1 MQSESDQRIR
11 TLAIVLQSL
20 DAGTARQLLSSIPAE
35 VARDVRRTLSRL
47 GNVPVEAQQAAFAQ
61 LESLLESLRAPAT
74 AQQGDRAPLAPSTAS
89 TATAARSSFPPDVA
103 SVVDPPSVATP
114 WSSIP
119 PERLAELLHQ
129 DRPLVIATV
138 LHQLPLA
145 VAAELIHLLPRD
157 SAASAL
163 SLLPE
168 LRTTDPGILADIQE
182 ELLRLLSLSAPSMTH
197 PDRGIERLRAILN
210 RLPAQEQSAWN
221 AAIAAYSP
229 DWATNT
235 EMQSLSEAHLA
246 SDAMGTSY
254 PTFHSSD
261 RSQHAFNSASA
272 HSPLSTLPFQPVRST
287 RASDATAIARTLP
300 ATDRQPTDDDTGPD
314 TVPFTLPA
322 TASPDRSL
330 EELLELEDEDLVVA
344 IQENDPQTVLVA
356 LVHASP
362 RVLGRIE
369 RLLPA
374 REIRRLRQRLEQLT
388 GIAQADVVAARQ
400 TIVRQT
406 EALVQAGRI
415 RPFRTQLDR
424 RSA

>member
-1 MQSESDQRIR
+1 MNPESDQRIR

-20 DAGTARQLLSSIPAE
+20 DAGTARQLLSGMPAE

-47 GNVPVEAQQAAFAQ
+47 GSVPVEAQQAAFAQ
-61 LESLLESLRAPAT
+61 FESLLESLRHPASAAPNGTNHA
-74 AQQGDRAPLAPSTAS
+74 AKSSADIASSVPQRSTADGSVGDS
-89 TATAARSSFPPDVA
+89 TSNTE
-103 SVVDPPSVATP
+103 P
-114 WSSIP
+114 WSSIS
-119 PERLAELLHQ
+119 PERLAELLHPE
-129 DRPLVIATV
+129 RPLVIATV

-145 VAAELIHLLPRD
+145 VASELIHLLPRD

-163 SLLPE
+163 GLLPD
-168 LRTTDPGILADIQE
+168 LRTIDPGILADIQE
-182 ELLRLLSLSAPSMTH
+182 ELLRLLSRSVPSLTH
-197 PDRGIERLRAILN
+197 PDRGIERLRAILD
-210 RLPAQEQSAWN
+210 RLPEKEQSAWN

-229 DWATNT
+229 EWASTGDLDQET
-235 EMQSLSEAHLA
+235 KSHEAQTLRA
-246 SDAMGTSY
+246 SF

-261 RSQHAFNSASA
+261 RTPDDANSGSTRGP
-272 HSPLSTLPFQPVRST
+272 STTLPFQPIRST
-287 RASDATAIARTLP
+287 RPSHAVSSF
-300 ATDRQPTDDDTGPD
+300 ATDDESGPD
-314 TVPFTLPA
+314 TVPFTLPVA
-322 TASPDRSL
+322 SSPDRSL

-374 REIRRLRQRLEQLT
+374 REIRRLRQRLEQLS
-388 GIAQADVVAARQ
+388 GVAHSDVVTARHA
-400 TIVRQT
+400 IVRQT
-406 EALVQAGRI
+406 DALVESGRI